1 MPKYRTILLRSYSVE
16 INADD
21 EESAARLSELYV
33 GFGDHSNAVDR
44 KRLNFQ
50 IEDIEII
57 DNNVLEIG
65 IVED

>member
-50 IEDIEII
+50 IE
-57 DNNVLEIG
+57 G
-65 IVED
+65 Y